1 MSGERAWQ
9 LTASSLGREQ
19 GPEDGESNG
28 WKCAGQRVQ
37 GKMGEEMGQCQ
48 GGNFVVQVEAK
59 EKREKTPTVARR
71 GYPK

>member
-1 MSGERAWQ
+1 M
-9 LTASSLGREQ
+9 
-19 GPEDGESNG
+19 G

-59 EKREKTPTVARR
+59 EKREKNPTVARR